1 MNLTD
6 HIARI
11 TKETPMAGRTSDEL
25 AEIERAEELELA
37 SLRRDGTLR
46 SPLTMWAVATKA
58 ISEPEAWTG
67 TSPSPTPTQP
77 STTGSAAS

>member
-11 TKETPMAGRTSDEL
+11 TKETPMA
-25 AEIERAEELELA
+25 
-37 SLRRDGTLR
+37 
-46 SPLTMWAVATKA
+46 VATKA

-67 TSPSPTPTQP
+67 T
-77 STTGSAAS
+77 

>member
-11 TKETPMAGRTSDEL
+11 TKETPMAGWTSDEL

-46 SPLTMWAVATKA
+46 RAVTMWVVATKA

-67 TSPSPTPTQP
+67 T
-77 STTGSAAS
+77 